1 MVHICYNICCIFCS
15 CRDLSPF
22 PVSAVQSLYTCICFS
37 ISVSFPTCLQL
48 SCSST
53 ACYNCWLLLGPSD
66 LLANYS
72 NRSSDSFCFNNSLYC
87 FLLCVYSLQT
97 WNELVSNRKMPLAN
111 CSKQQQIQVEVILDF
126 NYCPSTIT
134 ALSFISRIC
143 GSYLCG
149 YLTIFGNTFTL
160 LLGISIYF

>member
-111 CSKQQQIQVEVILDF
+111 CSICEKAKKDLTTPIF
-126 NYCPSTIT
+126 SSTVQRSRLYHPQ
-134 ALSFISRIC
+134 AVRGAGHLPPLS
-143 GSYLCG
+143 LPA
-149 YLTIFGNTFTL
+149 
-160 LLGISIYF
+160 